1 MPVNRRTF
9 LKRLAA
15 IPLLSAIW
23 RFLPSSMQAALTG
36 DAVRRVRPSDAAWP
50 GAASWEKLKQDV
62 GGNLIKVQSPFAA
75 CKGAAESAECQE
87 VIKNLQNPFYI
98 GDQAGATQTTGWV
111 DGWMSAPSAYA
122 AVAPPVTESNC
133 MDASFMSLGRV
144 RK

>member
-50 GAASWEKLKQDV
+50 GAASCEKLKQDV

-75 CKGAAESAECQE
+75 CKGAAGSAECQE

-98 GDQAGATQTTGWV
+98 GDQAGATQTT
-111 DGWMSAPSAYA
+111 SASR
-122 AVAPPVTESNC
+122 
-133 MDASFMSLGRV
+133 D
-144 RK
+144 